1 MYINNVKYQI
11 DGGSYHCFLHIPTNG
26 WLLEPSFQPFLA
38 HHPRLVRAKDRS
50 RAYQGRHGWQSNKY
64 RDDQALW
71 YYVVLFSAE
80 TADFKMCFF
89 TKSTGKKISDMV
101 NICQK
106 IWCSTC
112 DDGRMTELGCLL
124 PQIHPTKVPRPK
136 TCDTWSIG
144 ARVEVQEPQLWD
156 FGPGICQRFVR
167 AKSWSSWW
175 ILNFFS
181 YRIRH
186 FFHATLILETTIS
199 GKILRWERTGQ
210 RIEKK
215 IQNDLR
221 PTEHSCIQPTI
232 GCRSLAQKKTIDS
245 KTATWD
251 PVTGDKSE
259 LPQPLVSPR
268 IQKLILRVHNAL
280 QGLQGWTEHVF
291 LPANIL
297 FLFRKILCLMIVTCC
312 YHSKANKMSPF
323 IIDPTSQLSCAWE
336 TELIPHSSCLQHNFP
351 TTG

>member
-1 MYINNVKYQI
+1 VYINNVKYQI
-11 DGGSYHCFLHIPTNG
+11 DGGSYHFFLHIPTNG
-26 WLLEPSFQPFLA
+26 WLLF
-38 HHPRLVRAKDRS
+38 HHPSSLFLPIIQGLYVRRTEVEPIKDVMADNPINTAMTKPYDTMWSCSLLKLLILRCVSLLNQLAKKS
-50 RAYQGRHGWQSNKY
+50 RTWST
-64 RDDQALW
+64 
-71 YYVVLFSAE
+71 YV
-80 TADFKMCFF
+80 K
-89 TKSTGKKISDMV
+89 
-101 NICQK
+101 K

-156 FGPGICQRFVR
+156 FGPGICQRFLR

-210 RIEKK
+210 RIEK

-232 GCRSLAQKKTIDS
+232 GCRSLAQKKPSIPKQLRGILS
-245 KTATWD
+245 Q
-251 PVTGDKSE
+251 VTNQSC
-259 LPQPLVSPR
+259 PNHWFPL
-268 IQKLILRVHNAL
+268 IQKPILRVHNAL

-291 LPANIL
+291 LPANTL
-297 FLFRKILCLMIVTCC
+297 FLFRNILCLMMLDDC
-312 YHSKANKMSPF
+312 YMLLPF
-323 IIDPTSQLSCAWE
+323 
-336 TELIPHSSCLQHNFP
+336 
-351 TTG
+351 

>member
-1 MYINNVKYQI
+1 MEDHTIVSYISRQM
-11 DGGSYHCFLHIPTNG
+11 DGYLNHPSSLFLPITQGLYVRRTEVEPIKDVMADNPINTAMTKPYDTM
-26 WLLEPSFQPFLA
+26 WSCSLLKLLILRCVSLLNQL
-38 HHPRLVRAKDRS
+38 
-50 RAYQGRHGWQSNKY
+50 
-64 RDDQALW
+64 
-71 YYVVLFSAE
+71 
-80 TADFKMCFF
+80 
-89 TKSTGKKISDMV
+89 SDMV

-156 FGPGICQRFVR
+156 FGPGIRQRFVR

-232 GCRSLAQKKTIDS
+232 GCRSLAQKKNIDS

-297 FLFRKILCLMIVTCC
+297 FLFRKILCLMMFDDC
-312 YHSKANKMSPF
+312 YMLLPF
-323 IIDPTSQLSCAWE
+323 
-336 TELIPHSSCLQHNFP
+336 
-351 TTG
+351 